1 MRTQMIKKS
10 DSLQQQKQA
19 GTQTKNV
26 SDAVLVTQAMAG
38 EQQAFEELVYRY
50 QNLLFKVIYTYLRDY
65 DQTYDV
71 LQQVLLK
78 WYKALPTLK
87 LDKPLKAWLV
97 QIAKHCSLDELRKR
111 KRRQEVHFSELE
123 DDAEEESFLTAQPDA
138 EPLPQEYA
146 EFQDLLLELERALQT
161 LPPSWR
167 AVVLLRCQGH
177 LSFSQIG
184 QALHMPEGTAKV
196 NCYRA
201 RIRLH
206 TQLTSRQQIAV

>member
-1 MRTQMIKKS
+1 MRTQMIQKR
-10 DSLQQQKQA
+10 DSLQEQKQA
-19 GTQTKNV
+19 ETQTENV
-26 SDAVLVTQAMAG
+26 SDALLVIQAMAG
-38 EQQAFEELVYRY
+38 EQGAFEALVSRY

-138 EPLPQEYA
+138 EPLPEEYA
-146 EFQDLLLELERALQT
+146 EYQDLLLELERALQT
-161 LPPSWR
+161 LPPTWR

-184 QALHMPEGTAKV
+184 QALRMPEGTAKA

-201 RIRLH
+201 RVRLH
-206 TQLTSRQQIAV
+206 TQLISRQQIAV